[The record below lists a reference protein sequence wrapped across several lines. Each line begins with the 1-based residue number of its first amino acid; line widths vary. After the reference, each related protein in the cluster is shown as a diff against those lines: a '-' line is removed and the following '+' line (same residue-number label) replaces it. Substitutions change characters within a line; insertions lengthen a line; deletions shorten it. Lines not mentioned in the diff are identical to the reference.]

1 MRDDR
6 NGDTNMIKVE
16 KVLIPVD
23 GSDSSKNA
31 AKYAAHL
38 VNSRNPKLYLLNV
51 WEPVNM
57 TIGGEMA
64 EKLRKNAATES
75 MKLLKEYSAMLAPCG
90 MEVDLISRSG
100 RPDYVILNVED
111 ELDCDLI
118 VIGSRGLSVLENV
131 VMGSVVTRVLEGA
144 SCPVL
149 VTRNLRYKY
158 LQNACGI

>member
-1 MRDDR
+1 
-6 NGDTNMIKVE
+6 MIKIE

-23 GSDSSKNA
+23 GSDSSRNA

-38 VNSRNPKLYLLNV
+38 VNARSPKLYLLHV

-64 EKLRKNAATES
+64 EKLRKNAEAKAMATLEEYK
-75 MKLLKEYSAMLAPCG
+75 KLLEPCG
-90 MEVDLISRSG
+90 LEVELIARSG
-100 RPDYVILNVED
+100 RPDYVILNVQD
-111 ELDCDLI
+111 ELNCDLI

-131 VMGSVVTRVLEGA
+131 IMGSVVTRVLEGA

-149 VTRNLRYKY
+149 VTRNLRVKY
-158 LQNACGI
+158 LKDACGI

>member
-1 MRDDR
+1 
-6 NGDTNMIKVE
+6 MIKIE
-16 KVLIPVD
+16 RVLIPVD

-38 VNSRNPKLYLLNV
+38 VNVRNPKLYLLNV

-64 EKLRKNAATES
+64 EKLREEEQAKS
-75 MKLLKEYSAMLAPCG
+75 MALLEEYKKLLEPCG
-90 MEVDLISRSG
+90 LEVELIARSG
-100 RPDYVILNVED
+100 RPDYVILNVQD

-131 VMGSVVTRVLEGA
+131 IMGSVVTRVLEGA

-149 VTRNLRYKY
+149 VTRNLRLKY
-158 LQNACGI
+158 LREACGL

>member
-1 MRDDR
+1 
-6 NGDTNMIKVE
+6 MIKVE
-16 KVLIPVD
+16 RVLIPVD

-38 VNSRNPKLYLLNV
+38 VNARNPKLYLLNV

-64 EKLRKNAATES
+64 EKLREEEQAKS
-75 MKLLKEYSAMLAPCG
+75 MALLEEYKKLLEPCG
-90 MEVDLISRSG
+90 LEVELIARSG
-100 RPDYVILNVED
+100 RPDYVILNVQD

-131 VMGSVVTRVLEGA
+131 IMGSVVTRVLEGA
-144 SCPVL
+144 TCPVL
-149 VTRNLRYKY
+149 VTRNLRLKY
-158 LQNACGI
+158 LREACGL

>member
-1 MRDDR
+1 MEMF
-6 NGDTNMIKVE
+6 MIKVE
-16 KVLIPVD
+16 RVLIPVD

-38 VNSRNPKLYLLNV
+38 VNARNPKLYLLNV

-64 EKLRKNAATES
+64 EKLREEEQAKS
-75 MKLLKEYSAMLAPCG
+75 MALLEEYKKLLEPCG
-90 MEVDLISRSG
+90 LEVELIARSG
-100 RPDYVILNVED
+100 RPDYVILNVQD

-131 VMGSVVTRVLEGA
+131 IMGSVVTRVLEGA
-144 SCPVL
+144 TCPVL
-149 VTRNLRYKY
+149 VTRNLRQKY
-158 LQNACGI
+158 LQGACGL

>member
-1 MRDDR
+1 
-6 NGDTNMIKVE
+6 MIKVE

-23 GSDSSKNA
+23 GSDSSRNA
-31 AKYAAHL
+31 AKYGAHL
-38 VNSRNPKLYLLNV
+38 VNSRNPKIYLLNI

-64 EKLRKNAATES
+64 EKLRQNAQAKS
-75 MKLLKEYSAMLAPCG
+75 MAMLEEYKKMLEPCG
-90 MEVDLISRSG
+90 MEIELISRSG
-100 RPDYVILNVED
+100 RPDYVILNVQD

-131 VMGSVVTRVLEGA
+131 IMGSVVTRVLEGA

-149 VTRNLRYKY
+149 VTRNLRVKY
-158 LQNACGI
+158 LKDACGI

>member
-1 MRDDR
+1 
-6 NGDTNMIKVE
+6 MIKIE

-23 GSDSSKNA
+23 GSDSSRNA

-38 VNSRNPKLYLLNV
+38 VNVRNPKLYLLNV

-64 EKLRKNAATES
+64 EKLRES
-75 MKLLKEYSAMLAPCG
+75 AHAKSMELLDDYRKMLEPCG
-90 MEVDLISRSG
+90 PDVELVSRSG
-100 RPDYVILNVED
+100 RPDYVILNVQD

-131 VMGSVVTRVLEGA
+131 IMGSVVTRVLEGA
-144 SCPVL
+144 TCPVL

-158 LQNACGI
+158 LQDACGI

>member
-1 MRDDR
+1 
-6 NGDTNMIKVE
+6 MIKIE
-16 KVLIPVD
+16 RVLIPVD

-51 WEPVNM
+51 WEPINM

-64 EKLRKNAATES
+64 ERMRQSAEAKAMSVLEEYK
-75 MKLLKEYSAMLAPCG
+75 KLLEPCG
-90 MEVDLISRSG
+90 MDVELISRSG
-100 RPDYVILNVED
+100 RPDYVILNVQD

-131 VMGSVVTRVLEGA
+131 IMGSVVTRVLEGA
-144 SCPVL
+144 TCPVL
-149 VTRNLRYKY
+149 VTRNLRGKY
-158 LQNACGI
+158 LQGACGI

>member
-1 MRDDR
+1 
-6 NGDTNMIKVE
+6 MIKVE

-23 GSDSSKNA
+23 GSDSSRNA

-38 VNSRNPKLYLLNV
+38 VNVRKPKLYLLNV

-57 TIGGEMA
+57 TIGGHMA
-64 EKLRKNAATES
+64 ERLRQEAHDKS
-75 MKLLKEYSAMLAPCG
+75 MALLEEYRKMLEPCG
-90 MEVDLISRSG
+90 MEVELLSRSG
-100 RPDYVILNVED
+100 RPDYVILNAQD

-131 VMGSVVTRVLEGA
+131 IMGSVVTRVLEGA

-149 VTRNLRYKY
+149 VTRNLRFKY
-158 LQNACGI
+158 LKDGCGI

>member
-1 MRDDR
+1 
-6 NGDTNMIKVE
+6 MIKIE
-16 KVLIPVD
+16 RVLIPVD

-38 VNSRNPKLYLLNV
+38 VNARNPKLYLLNV

-64 EKLRKNAATES
+64 EKLREEEQAKS
-75 MKLLKEYSAMLAPCG
+75 MALLEEYKKLLEPCG
-90 MEVDLISRSG
+90 LEVELIARSG
-100 RPDYVILNVED
+100 RPDYVILNVQD

-131 VMGSVVTRVLEGA
+131 IMGSVVTRVLEGA
-144 SCPVL
+144 TCPVL
-149 VTRNLRYKY
+149 VTRNLRQKY
-158 LQNACGI
+158 LQDACGI

>member
-1 MRDDR
+1 
-6 NGDTNMIKVE
+6 MINIE

-23 GSDSSKNA
+23 GSDFSRNA

-38 VNSRNPKLYLLNV
+38 VNSRNPKLYLLNA

-57 TIGGEMA
+57 TIGNEMA
-64 EKLRKNAATES
+64 DRLRKSAEADS
-75 MKLLKEYSAMLAPCG
+75 MELLQEYGAMLAPCG
-90 MEVDLISRSG
+90 MEVELISRSG
-100 RPDYVILNVED
+100 RPDYVILNVQD
-111 ELDCDLI
+111 EFDCDLI

-131 VMGSVVTRVLEGA
+131 IMGSVVTRVLEGA

-158 LQNACGI
+158 LRDACGI